1 MDVKVVLTLALHCH
15 PELIAKIAV
24 VTRRF
29 RSLTRCECNGDL
41 STTAADCPRIS
52 HIMRKPFAVV
62 LWCALGL
69 LPVFGQQITVNRQNK
84 TIAITADDSVSVDP
98 EVATI
103 TVGYQNYAPTKDAA
117 YEENI
122 RVSNEVTKAL
132 LNGGVSKSALETE
145 SVKLDRA
152 ERDEKWTAEEK
163 KARQFQASQSW
174 TIKVTADRA
183 QAVVDIALHAGANV
197 LEALDWNVSDPKALQ
212 AKAGAAALAKAK
224 IIAEQM
230 AKGLNAK
237 LGDLVYASNRAP
249 IPLFAGV
256 SFDTAEAS
264 VIPAPPPP
272 PPPHLVLYPKKVKSD
287 ATVYAVFAIE

>member
-1 MDVKVVLTLALHCH
+1 
-15 PELIAKIAV
+15 
-24 VTRRF
+24 
-29 RSLTRCECNGDL
+29 
-41 STTAADCPRIS
+41 
-52 HIMRKPFAVV
+52 MRKPFAIVSWCV
-62 LWCALGL
+62 LWL

-103 TVGYQNYAPTKDAA
+103 TVAYQNYAATKDAA

-122 RVSNEVTKAL
+122 RVSNAITKAL
-132 LNGGVSKSALETE
+132 LDSGVPKSALETE

-163 KARQFQASQSW
+163 NTRQFQASQSW
-174 TIKVTADRA
+174 TITVPADRA

-212 AKAGAAALAKAK
+212 ARAGAAALAKART
-224 IIAEQM
+224 IAEQM
-230 AKGLNAK
+230 ANGLNAK
-237 LGDLVYASNRAP
+237 LGDLVFASNRAP
-249 IPLFAGV
+249 IPVFAGV
-256 SFDTAEAS
+256 ETAEES
-264 VIPAPPPP
+264 VMPAPPPP
-272 PPPHLVLYPKKVKSD
+272 PPPHLVLYPKKVRSD